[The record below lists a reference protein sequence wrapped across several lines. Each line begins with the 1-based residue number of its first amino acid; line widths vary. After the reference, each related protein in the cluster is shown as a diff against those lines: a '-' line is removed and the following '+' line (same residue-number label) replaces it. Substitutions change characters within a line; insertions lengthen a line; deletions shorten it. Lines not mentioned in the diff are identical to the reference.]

1 MSSSRTATSTGAT
14 ATNFATLSLRSE
26 SPPRSRNKAPLK
38 YGGSLDKYDVSIHGL
53 SPYCMLTPLQSFEV
67 TPAIGREFKD
77 LQLAE
82 LLDAPN
88 SDELIRDLAIT
99 GSSA

>member
-1 MSSSRTATSTGAT
+1 MS
-14 ATNFATLSLRSE
+14 
-26 SPPRSRNKAPLK
+26 
-38 YGGSLDKYDVSIHGL
+38 
-53 SPYCMLTPLQSFEV
+53 LQSFEV

-99 GSSA
+99 GSYARIGSLANCQLIQMPVRSLTPWSLFLPGPGAVPPANGHSHCANG